1 MNRKIKIYKNY
12 MGFLKKIGGMVP
24 SCPSLSLSLVVAI
37 NRLRQ
42 TIKGLGALEPKV
54 IKENEEHINKDF
66 PTCEPANF
74 PFPTCELLKTKNP
87 QKNL

>member
-1 MNRKIKIYKNY
+1 
-12 MGFLKKIGGMVP
+12 MVP
-24 SCPSLSLSLVVAI
+24 SCPSLAPSLVVAL

-54 IKENEEHINKDF
+54 MEEKEENINRNF

-74 PFPTCELLKTKNP
+74 PFPTYEFFQTKNP
-87 QKNL
+87 QKSL